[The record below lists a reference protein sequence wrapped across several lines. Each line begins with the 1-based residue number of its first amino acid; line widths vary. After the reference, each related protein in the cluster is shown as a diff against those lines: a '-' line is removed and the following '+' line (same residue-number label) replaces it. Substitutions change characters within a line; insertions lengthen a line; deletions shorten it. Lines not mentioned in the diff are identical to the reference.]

1 LFRHRLTGHI
11 VALTCIAVAGC
22 DGTKP
27 AATPRAAPE
36 VVIVT
41 VTPEAV
47 TLRSEL
53 PGRTAAHSSAE
64 IRPQV
69 SGIVR
74 RRLFN
79 EGALVSAGQVLYEID
94 PAPFAAAAEQQAAA
108 LADAEAGARVGRLL
122 EQRYRTLLPQGTIS
136 QQDYDN
142 AAAALAQADA
152 RVRVAR
158 AATNAARINLQWTR
172 VASPIA
178 GRTGRSLV
186 TPGALV
192 SASQAEPLTIVSQ
205 LDPIYVD
212 LTQSSADLLRLRQ
225 GLQQGSVMRGTATR
239 AVRLRLEDGS
249 PYPHEGRLE
258 LSEVTVDP
266 STGSVALRAVF
277 PNPDGLLLPGMYVRA
292 EVDEGV
298 NPEGIRVPQQAIVR
312 DRKGNATVRLVD
324 AEGRLQVRPVVVSRV
339 LDNAWL
345 VDSGLA
351 AGERVVIEGGTGT
364 APGSEVRVVD
374 GAAP

>member
-1 LFRHRLTGHI
+1 MGHT
-11 VALTCIAVAGC
+11 VALVCIAVAGC
-22 DGTKP
+22 DGTRP

-36 VVIVT
+36 VVVVP
-41 VTPEAV
+41 VTPEPV

-108 LADAEAGARVGRLL
+108 LADAEAAARVGRLL
-122 EQRYRTLLPQGTIS
+122 EQRYRTLLPLGTIS

-152 RVRVAR
+152 RVRVAQ
-158 AATNAARINLQWTR
+158 AAANAARINLQWTR

-212 LTQSSADLLRLRQ
+212 LTQSSAELLRLRQ
-225 GLQQGSVMRGTATR
+225 GLRQGSVTRGTATR
-239 AVRLRLEDGS
+239 VVRLRLEDGS

-298 NPEGIRVPQQAIVR
+298 NPAGIRVPQQAIVR

-324 AEGRLQVRPVVVSRV
+324 AQGRLQVRPVVVSRV

-351 AGERVVIEGGTGT
+351 AGERVVIEGGTGA
-364 APGSEVRVVD
+364 APGSEVRVVA